1 MVHPVI
7 RHYLPY
13 LNLAIGT
20 SALVFQTTVLYP
32 WHEEL
37 DAGFRKLKEEQ
48 ARQLKDYHQL
58 KLKYLETLAR
68 KVDDVAAVAAAAK
81 GAQSR

>member
-13 LNLAIGT
+13 VNLAIAT
-20 SALVFQTTVLYP
+20 SALIFQTTVLYP

-37 DAGFRKLKEEQ
+37 DTGFRKLKDEQ
-48 ARQLKDYHQL
+48 ARQLQDYHQL
-58 KLKYLETLAR
+58 KLKYLEALAQ
-68 KVDDVAAVAAAAK
+68 KVDAVAAVATSK
-81 GAQSR
+81 TK

>member
-1 MVHPVI
+1 MVHPVM
-7 RHYLPY
+7 RRCLPY
-13 LNLAIGT
+13 VNLAIAT

-48 ARQLKDYHQL
+48 ASQLRDYHEL
-58 KLKYLETLAR
+58 KVKYLEMLAQ
-68 KVDDVAAVAAAAK
+68 KVDMVAAAAAAK
-81 GAQSR
+81 EAQRR